1 MPHLTRRS
9 AVAFFLAADDFW
21 RPALGDH
28 YWIPII
34 IVWVLG
40 FIVAELINK
49 RMRSQDQA
57 LSAFR
62 ANVWPSFPICFG
74 SPLLGAAGARFI
86 MVWTEAQSP
95 WLFGAVAISI
105 NAIAAALGTIVIV
118 NSYLNDLR
126 IIGKSVVGKRKRRQE
141 LSLFLRIGT
150 LVRDDDASLYTTR
163 QIELALECSGV
174 GSVEGYGRQGEFFI
188 IQMAG
193 PSAER
198 LFGTLRVLLAGI
210 SIAPGSFA
218 VIRREDASQ
227 EIMIE
232 L

>member
-1 MPHLTRRS
+1 MPHLTRRY
-9 AVAFFLAADDFW
+9 AVIFFLAADDFW

-49 RMRSQDQA
+49 RMRRQDHA

-95 WLFGAVAISI
+95 WWFGAVAISI
-105 NAIAAALGTIVIV
+105 NAIAAALGTIVNI
-118 NSYLNDLR
+118 YLNDLR
-126 IIGKSVVGKRKRRQE
+126 IGGKSVVGKRKRQQE
-141 LSLFLRIGT
+141 LSLFLHIGT
-150 LVRDDDASLYTTR
+150 PVRDDEASFYTTR
-163 QIELALECSGV
+163 QIELALEYSGA
-174 GSVEGYGRQGEFFI
+174 GRVEGYRREGEFFI
-188 IQMAG
+188 IEMAG

-198 LFGTLRVLLAGI
+198 LFGTLRVLLAGT
-210 SIAPGSFA
+210 STAPGSFA